1 MLLTFFSFSCILC
14 VISDMNTI
22 QAADT
27 VADAELVLDDLGLPG
42 GLRALTDSCLVRIY
56 ITSVLS

>member
-1 MLLTFFSFSCILC
+1 MI
-14 VISDMNTI
+14 DNAI

-42 GLRALTDSCLVRIY
+42 GLRALTDSCLVRICA
-56 ITSVLS
+56 ILALQLIIFGAHKM

>member
-1 MLLTFFSFSCILC
+1 MLLLMTYY
-14 VISDMNTI
+14 MNTI

-42 GLRALTDSCLVRIY
+42 GLRALTDSCLVRICK
-56 ITSVLS
+56 IFSLQLIIFWRT